1 MSITFYNQ
9 ESNPICFYNIQN
21 WQTSSKTI
29 SLGDVNYDL
38 NLNNS
43 YSNTRIFNSDWFLIS
58 QEEIGRVM
66 YNKMNPEDFEYLRY
80 GTNNMAVIHDNSF
93 LVLSNGSVVMNPPPV
108 FIPSPLSSVLIIFAI
123 LICLIFVRRIR
134 NHCK

>member
-66 YNKMNPEDFEYLRY
+66 YNKMNPVDFEYLRH

-93 LVLSNGSVVMNPPPV
+93 LVLSNGSIVMNPPPV
-108 FIPSPLSSVLIIFAI
+108 FITSPISSVLIIFAI

>member
-66 YNKMNPEDFEYLRY
+66 YNKMNPVDFEYLRH